1 MPLWK
6 LEPINLDNHNWG
18 SSAHKSEVIV
28 RAEDLGKARD
38 LAARAYGVKIQ
49 ARPDETAII
58 SPWENPGLVK
68 TSQVQASDDYAED
81 GDQEIVYPAEAVSL
95 ARPGYNAA

>member
-6 LEPINLDNHNWG
+6 LEPINLDNFNWR
-18 SSAHKSEVIV
+18 SSPHKSEVIV
-28 RAEDLGKARD
+28 RAEDLDKARN
-38 LAARAYGVKIQ
+38 LAARAYGVAIQ

-81 GDQEIVYPAEAVSL
+81 GDQEIVYPADAVRL

>member
-6 LEPINLDNHNWG
+6 LEPINLENPNWG
-18 SSAHKSEVIV
+18 SSAHKSDVIV

-38 LAARAYGVKIQ
+38 LAASAYGFAIQ

-58 SPWENPGLVK
+58 SPWQNPGLVK

-81 GDQEIVYPAEAVSL
+81 GDPEIVFPAEAVKL
-95 ARPGYNAA
+95 ARSGYNSS